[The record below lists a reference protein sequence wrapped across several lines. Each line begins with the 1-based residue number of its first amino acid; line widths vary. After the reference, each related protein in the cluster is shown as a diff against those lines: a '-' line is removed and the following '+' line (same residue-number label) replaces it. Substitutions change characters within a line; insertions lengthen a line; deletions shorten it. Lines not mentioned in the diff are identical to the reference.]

1 MPPKKQ
7 EVQRQP
13 PPKEEFHPLGYE
25 EVITY
30 DPKEAGELQ
39 SEANMDNSVQPR
51 VIPKGSRMLKD
62 GREETRFFI
71 RRKPVVIPKAIALFL
86 ILSSLF
92 CGNVFAER
100 NDSGLDVTRDFH
112 DRQVDPNT
120 LNEIFARTYHGA
132 EIRRI
137 ANVDAVGGALN
148 LVTGDIYAITTDTTI
163 TSINIASSWAGRIVH
178 LIRQVGTANSV
189 QITDGSNLNLPG
201 DNNLRL
207 ASGDNVTLLCGQ
219 GSLWYAIATMD
230 NYAARPYLGNG
241 VQG

>member
-92 CGNVFAER
+92 CGNALALR
-100 NDSGLDVTRDFH
+100 DNSDLDVTRDFH
-112 DRQVDPNT
+112 DRFVDPNT
-120 LNEIFARTYHGA
+120 LTEIY
-132 EIRRI
+132 
-137 ANVDAVGGALN
+137 
-148 LVTGDIYAITTDTTI
+148 
-163 TSINIASSWAGRIVH
+163 
-178 LIRQVGTANSV
+178 
-189 QITDGSNLNLPG
+189 
-201 DNNLRL
+201 
-207 ASGDNVTLLCGQ
+207 
-219 GSLWYAIATMD
+219 
-230 NYAARPYLGNG
+230 
-241 VQG
+241 